1 MNTGLSNKRVWPIGQ
16 RLSDEALAAM
26 LSRKT
31 GRFGRYMVTG
41 PGVCAEYVLEYNG
54 TEIASF
60 SPVTG
65 RVTIWACY
73 TGLLSIYNKLLK
85 RFNIRAGSRDNE
97 LYVKQTAGFPHILEV
112 QGTTINIDLRKTC
125 GSTRQELWFMTWYKE
140 RAII

>member
-16 RLSDEALAAM
+16 EMSDKALSAI

-41 PGVCAEYVLEYNG
+41 PGLLAEYTLAYKD
-54 TEIASF
+54 TDIASF

-65 RVTIWACY
+65 KVTVWARY
-73 TGLLSIYNKLLK
+73 TDLLSVYNKLLK

-97 LYVKQTAGFPHILEV
+97 LYVKQTEGFPHILEV
-112 QGTTINIDLRKTC
+112 QGTAITIDLRKTC
-125 GSTRQELWFMTWYKE
+125 GSTRQSLWFMTYYKE
-140 RAII
+140 TI

>member
-1 MNTGLSNKRVWPIGQ
+1 MNTGISNKRVYAIGQ
-16 RLSDEALAAM
+16 EMSDKALGAM

-41 PGVCAEYVLEYNG
+41 PGLLAGYTLTYKG
-54 TEIASF
+54 TDIVSF

-65 RVTIWACY
+65 RVTVWARY
-73 TGLLSIYNKLLK
+73 TDLLSVYNKLLK

-97 LYVKQTAGFPHILEV
+97 LYVKQTKGFPHILEV

-125 GSTRQELWFMTWYKE
+125 GSTRQSLWLMAWYKE
-140 RAII
+140 NI